1 MHRRM
6 AGRVALAMKAL
17 STSCPNHNQEAM
29 AVDNQSQQTMAARYG
44 VELRTPRGTVFAT
57 SSECHFGLWMQ
68 TEHHTNECS
77 LAE

>member
-17 STSCPNHNQEAM
+17 STSCPNHSQEAM

-44 VELRTPRGTVFAT
+44 VELRTPRGTLFAAPG
-57 SSECHFGLWMQ
+57 ECHFRLWMQ
-68 TEHHTNECS
+68 TQYHTDECS